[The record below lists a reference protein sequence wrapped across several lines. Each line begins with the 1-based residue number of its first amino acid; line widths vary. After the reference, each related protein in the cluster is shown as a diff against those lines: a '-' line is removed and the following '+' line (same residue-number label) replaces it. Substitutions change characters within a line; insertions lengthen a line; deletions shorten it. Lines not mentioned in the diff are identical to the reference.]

1 MISIDNRLLGG
12 ILLVSGTTIGAGML
26 ALPVITGFAGFLP
39 TLILLAVFWVYM
51 TYTAFLILES
61 TLWMDEHTNLITLA
75 KKTLGR
81 GGEVFSWFTYLFLL
95 YSLTTAYIAGSG
107 PIVTDFIEGL
117 TGMSIPPLLGSLPLL
132 LIFGTCVYRGTK
144 SVDYTNRILM
154 IGLVIAFLL
163 IVIFLFPHVDPILLR
178 HVDWKYLAIA
188 DSIVATSYGFHIV
201 IPSLTN
207 YLKRDVKQLKKAI
220 LIGSAIP
227 LIVYMLWI
235 TLSLGII
242 PLEGPYGIRQGYA
255 EGANGAHLLTE
266 HLGHSALGLV
276 TRCFSF
282 FAIVTSFL
290 GVSLSLTDFLADGLK
305 IKRNKSGRTALYALT
320 FMPPVVITLLDPRA
334 FLTALEFAGAFGVVI
349 ILGFMPALM
358 VWRGRYLKHFSSVY
372 KTPGGKTALIAA
384 MIFSIFVILLE
395 IGNQAG
401 WVGSLIRG

>member
-1 MISIDNRLLGG
+1 MISTQNRLIGG

-26 ALPVITGFAGFLP
+26 ALPVITGFAGFIP
-39 TLILLAVFWVYM
+39 ALILLLVFWVYM

-61 TLWMDEHTNLITLA
+61 TLWMQGHTNLITMA

-81 GGEVFSWFTYLFLL
+81 PGEIVSWLTYLFLL

-107 PIVTDFIEGL
+107 PIVSDFIEGL
-117 TGMSIPPLLGSLPLL
+117 TGVSIPPLAGSLPLL
-132 LIFGTCVYRGTK
+132 LIFGTCVYKGTQT
-144 SVDYTNRILM
+144 VDYANRVLM
-154 IGLVIAFLL
+154 IGLVVAYLI
-163 IVIFLFPHVDPILLR
+163 IVIFLLPYVNPTLLK

-201 IPSLTN
+201 IPSLTH
-207 YLKRDVKQLKKAI
+207 YLENDVKQLKKAI

-227 LIVYMLWI
+227 LFVYILWI

-242 PLEGPYGIRQGYA
+242 PLEGPYGIREGFHQ
-255 EGANGAHLLTE
+255 GANGAHLLTE
-266 HLGHSALGLV
+266 QLGHSALGIV

-305 IKRNKSGRTALYALT
+305 IKRTKSGRTALYGLT

-334 FLTALEFAGAFGVVI
+334 FLTALEFAGAFGVVV
-349 ILGFMPALM
+349 ILGLMPALM
-358 VWRGRYLKHFSSVY
+358 VWRGRYAKHYTSTY
-372 KTPGGKTALIAA
+372 KTPGGKVALMAA
-384 MIFSIFVILLE
+384 ILFSIFIIALE

-401 WVGSLIRG
+401 WVGSLIEG